1 MYDNV
6 LCLYFAIFSCIF
18 KIFAQQRFATAHE
31 AGGYRAADMLP
42 QNCIPLFLLRNF
54 IIAAKNRKLPSGDEI
69 DRKHIVV

>member
-1 MYDNV
+1 MYYNV

-18 KIFAQQRFATAHE
+18 KICATTVRDSTCE